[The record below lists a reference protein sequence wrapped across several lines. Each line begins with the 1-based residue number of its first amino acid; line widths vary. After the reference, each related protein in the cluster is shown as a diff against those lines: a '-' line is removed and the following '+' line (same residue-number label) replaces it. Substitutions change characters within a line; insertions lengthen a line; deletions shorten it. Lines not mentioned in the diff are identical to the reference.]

1 MAKLL
6 TPILQKFLKVFFHNL
21 YTRFAFLY
29 DAVAWLSSMGQWRK
43 WVRTAQI
50 NFKPGLILEMGH
62 GPGHLMFDMKQA
74 EYSIIGLDPSRAMNR
89 MAHQRLR
96 SAGYAAEIVRGVAQS
111 IPFAKGA
118 FNSVV
123 STFPSEYIFDPD
135 TLSEV
140 HRVLA
145 MDGELIIVGLIEIT
159 GTSIPD
165 RFARWLYT
173 ITGQSGPVPR
183 GWEGFLLDHG
193 FKPRLEQV
201 ILDRSHV
208 TRLVATR
215 R

>member
-21 YTRFAFLY
+21 YNRFAFLY

-43 WVRTAQI
+43 WVRTAQT
-50 NFKPGLILEMGH
+50 NLKSGVILEMGH
-62 GPGHLMFDMKQA
+62 GPGHLLFDLKQA
-74 EYSIIGLDPSRAMNR
+74 DISIIGLDPSRAMNR
-89 MAHQRLR
+89 MAQHRLK
-96 SAGYAAEIVRGVAQS
+96 SAGYDGEIVRGVAQS
-111 IPFAKGA
+111 LPFAKGA
-118 FNSVV
+118 FSTIV

-135 TLSEV
+135 TLTEA

-145 MDGELIIVGLIEIT
+145 MDGEMIIVGLVEIT

-173 ITGQSGPVPR
+173 ITGQSGSVPH
-183 GWEGFLLDHG
+183 GWEEFLLDHG
-193 FKPRLEQV
+193 FLPTLEQV

-215 R
+215 Q